1 MDTKI
6 ERISEEESD
15 EITAITDGIISN
27 LVLSTDEEL
36 EKSSSEEDTE
46 YIIYPVATS
55 FIITCVT
62 IAIIVGT
69 LIGILLSSIL
79 IDNYKRGITK
89 VDESGVISETSMYD

>member
-6 ERISEEESD
+6 ESISEEESD

-46 YIIYPVATS
+46 YIIYPVETS
-55 FIITCVT
+55 FIITCIT

-69 LIGILLSSIL
+69 LIGVLIASIL